1 MKDIALLGLSV
12 WALTDSLD
20 TVAGR
25 DKAPVVSVD
34 E

>member
-25 DKAPVVSVD
+25 NKVFVA